1 MFGTYRVVRVTPG
14 TVRGFD
20 GSMIEPMSGW
30 MTRREA
36 MDRIIDWAPVTSDR
50 QVLQIERRFTGTI
63 LPDSVRGQHAATRW
77 TL

>member
-20 GSMIEPMSGW
+20 GAMIEPISGW

-50 QVLQIERRFTGTI
+50 QVLQIERRITGTI
-63 LPDSVRGQHAATRW
+63 LPNAVWGQQTATRW
-77 TL
+77 SL